1 MAVISK
7 VKEVDVEE
15 RRETGTSLMLV
26 GFIFLAFAFLVMF
39 FNPAA
44 IKLGKMSMVEVA
56 IGLVAVGFI
65 FEIVGYRIRVKA
77 A

>member
-1 MAVISK
+1 MANLEKK
-7 VKEVDVEE
+7 VVDVEE

-44 IKLGKMSMVEVA
+44 IKLGKLTMVEVA
-56 IGLVAVGFI
+56 VGLVVVGFI
-65 FEIVGYRIRVKA
+65 FEIIGYRIRVKLS
-77 A
+77 